1 MKEGRRRKES
11 QLERNEQE
19 EMKKNCEGWRG
30 MYIRGKMEKE
40 LRRGRRKEEEERKEG
55 QGGKKE
61 W

>member
-1 MKEGRRRKES
+1 
-11 QLERNEQE
+11 
-19 EMKKNCEGWRG
+19 

-61 W
+61 WCRNRENFNMRAFNKIFYTNYIYCTYNRK